1 MKRFLSFLFALGLFV
16 TSSASGT
23 FAAEIAG
30 TKCSKSGLTKTVSGK
45 KYTCIKLGKSLYWNN
60 GVKVNVSPTKSPT
73 QPSLVFFQTHRN
85 GESEE
90 LLQVTISPDGVLRN
104 KLKLTSGPKFG
115 LTVADMR
122 NNRILL
128 EVGSVKTQLYV
139 LELGGNSI
147 PLGIEKSGGI
157 PTDSRALN
165 DMRLS
170 LDGKSIF
177 AFDFDMD
184 FYRIDIST
192 SVPTWTRLFTGAQL
206 KNLIKILGGDPE
218 YDWVEGFELTGTKE
232 IFLLTKNSFKG
243 TLRFWTVITSLIST
257 DNPRVAKIGEYQSS
271 NELGDDSVDM
281 AISPSNSEIAITH
294 TVSTLTPKTKLLL
307 YNIRTKSF
315 RDFPVSQLF
324 EGNNYFLSWLGDS
337 RLIMTTGMVWT
348 NDKDGGRVTCLLD
361 LTSTNK
367 CTNLVGVSGYS
378 LVGNR

>member
-1 MKRFLSFLFALGLFV
+1 MKRFLSFLFALGLFA

-30 TKCSKSGLTKTVSGK
+30 TKCSKSGLTKTLSGK

-73 QPSLVFFQTHRN
+73 QPSLVFFQNHRN

-139 LELGGNSI
+139 LEPGGNSI

-177 AFDFDMD
+177 AFDFEMD

-206 KNLIKILGGDPE
+206 KNLIKILKHP
-218 YDWVEGFELTGTKE
+218 
-232 IFLLTKNSFKG
+232 SFY
-243 TLRFWTVITSLIST
+243 L
-257 DNPRVAKIGEYQSS
+257 KI
-271 NELGDDSVDM
+271 V
-281 AISPSNSEIAITH
+281 
-294 TVSTLTPKTKLLL
+294 
-307 YNIRTKSF
+307 F
-315 RDFPVSQLF
+315 
-324 EGNNYFLSWLGDS
+324 
-337 RLIMTTGMVWT
+337 
-348 NDKDGGRVTCLLD
+348 
-361 LTSTNK
+361 
-367 CTNLVGVSGYS
+367 
-378 LVGNR
+378 